1 MLPVQ
6 TRRKRNLTRAAAL
19 LACLLAA
26 GCTGLKREPAS
37 APAVPPAPEA
47 PPQPP
52 VPKTEQPGGP
62 VLQGLPPEARRYLDE
77 LARAFAAQD
86 TAFLIAQGER
96 QYEEELRPQW
106 DEESY
111 LAMLYRYGDWAREQ
125 NRNPDPI
132 PRLDP
137 REIRD
142 IEFLGWKEQGPLLE
156 IQGRLITTGGAD
168 IPCSIVFNPRLKE
181 PKILGLYP

>member
-6 TRRKRNLTRAAAL
+6 IRRKWNLTRTTAL

-26 GCTGLKREPAS
+26 SCAGLKREPAN
-37 APAVPPAPEA
+37 APPEA
-47 PPQPP
+47 PLQPP
-52 VPKTEQPGGP
+52 VPKTERPSGP
-62 VLQGLPPEARRYLDE
+62 VLRGLPAEAQRYLDE

-111 LAMLYRYGDWAREQ
+111 LAMLYRCGDWVQEQ
-125 NRNPDPI
+125 SRNQI

-137 REIRD
+137 REIRN
-142 IEFLGWKEQGPLLE
+142 IEFLDWKEQGPLLE
-156 IQGRLITTGGAD
+156 IQGRLITTSGAD